1 MFKLIFIFPFFPLPF
16 KKNFH
21 RDISSYSCL
30 QSSLCSYLWSCLY
43 YYMFF
48 LFYNCTFYACL
59 NVLVLAFT
67 CLFMYIR
74 TCLYTIF
81 YINIVFILVNIYMS
95 KTFFSIHL
103 SLYTSLLILVCAI
116 VYASLFFDYTFPFL
130 VYNTFFEYILV
141 SFVYLFWKL
150 SLYLPVLLV
159 NTIVF
164 YHCKKYRSFT

>member
-1 MFKLIFIFPFFPLPF
+1 
-16 KKNFH
+16 
-21 RDISSYSCL
+21 
-30 QSSLCSYLWSCLY
+30 
-43 YYMFF
+43 MFF
-48 LFYNCTFYACL
+48 CSIIAHSM
-59 NVLVLAFT
+59 LVLMFLFLS

-81 YINIVFILVNIYMS
+81 YINIVFILVNIYMF

>member
-1 MFKLIFIFPFFPLPF
+1 
-16 KKNFH
+16 
-21 RDISSYSCL
+21 
-30 QSSLCSYLWSCLY
+30 
-43 YYMFF
+43 MFF

-116 VYASLFFDYTFPFL
+116 VYASLFFDYTF
-130 VYNTFFEYILV
+130 
-141 SFVYLFWKL
+141 L
-150 SLYLPVLLV
+150 SLSIIRSLSTFWFLLCIYFGNFRCICQCYLLIPLSFITAKNTVVLPNFHIRKLDG
-159 NTIVF
+159 IMVF
-164 YHCKKYRSFT
+164 CVAHTAMILLL